1 LGAEAIPMSHQP
13 WGPSAS
19 CFPVP
24 HLNLFPGCWGCTCIF
39 FLPSCLGVRQFS
51 FSLWLPFGCISIEN
65 KFGPCNNGDWKNLL
79 VELAVIFFKK
89 NYHSWGDR
97 KVLVIK
103 IMTIETF

>member
-1 LGAEAIPMSHQP
+1 MLTNAFDLETFVLPNWVRSTEPSTLGAEAIPMSHQP

-51 FSLWLPFGCISIEN
+51 FSLGLPFGCISIEN
-65 KFGPCNNGDWKNLL
+65 KFGPCNNGD
-79 VELAVIFFKK
+79 
-89 NYHSWGDR
+89 
-97 KVLVIK
+97 
-103 IMTIETF
+103 